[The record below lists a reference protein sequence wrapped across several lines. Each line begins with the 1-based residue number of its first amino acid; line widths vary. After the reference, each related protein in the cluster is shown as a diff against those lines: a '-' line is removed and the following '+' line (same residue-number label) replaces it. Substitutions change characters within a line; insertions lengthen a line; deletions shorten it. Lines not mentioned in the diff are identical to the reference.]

1 MKLITKFSNMAH
13 LNLQF
18 GKRKGLVLIAMSL
31 LSTGLLFAQANP
43 GGDPPG
49 LPTPIDGGILMG
61 LLAAGGLVSMLVKK
75 KKEKE

>member
-1 MKLITKFSNMAH
+1 MKLTTKFSNMAH

-43 GGDPPG
+43 GGDPPI
-49 LPTPIDGGILMG
+49 PTPVDGGILMG

>member
-1 MKLITKFSNMAH
+1 MKTTIKFSNMAH
-13 LNLQF
+13 LISRLGRQ
-18 GKRKGLVLIAMSL
+18 KGLLVLVLSV

-61 LLAAGGLVSMLVKK
+61 LLAAGSLVSMLVKK
-75 KKEKE
+75 RKEKE